1 MSGGPMGGFAYAQV
15 RLQARLGASTG
26 TTDLQRLRATH
37 DLPAL
42 LQVARSLP
50 LARHVER
57 LAPGMGVHDL
67 ERRLR
72 EEWYADVR
80 EVARWQPAP
89 WRETIA
95 WLRWL
100 PLLPLLQK
108 LARGGRAPPWARSDP
123 VIGALIAVEPR
134 ERATAIASTPCAP
147 FAAAFKEHGR
157 QRRGRRGS
165 GTGAHSG
172 PMIRVQRVA
181 CRKSFHGSGTST
193 TRCAPRRRM
202 ARRETLLDQLSQQLV
217 RAFRRHPL
225 SPAAAVAYLGL
236 DAIALM
242 ALRGAIAARAICT
255 GRAA

>member
-1 MSGGPMGGFAYAQV
+1 MSAGPMGGFAYAQV
-15 RLQARLGASTG
+15 RLQARLGAFTG
-26 TTDLQRLRATH
+26 TTDLQRLRATP

-72 EEWYADVR
+72 EEWYADVH
-80 EVARWQPAP
+80 EVARWQPAA

-123 VIGALIAVEPR
+123 VVGALIAVEPR

-147 FAAAFKEHGR
+147 FAAAFTAQDVSVVETWLGHWRALWPDDPGAKRGLQEIVGR
-157 QRRGRRGS
+157 VKHIDHALRTAPARG
-165 GTGAHSG
+165 AA
-172 PMIRVQRVA
+172 Q
-181 CRKSFHGSGTST
+181 
-193 TRCAPRRRM
+193 
-202 ARRETLLDQLSQQLV
+202 TLLDQLGEQLV

-225 SPAAAVAYLGL
+225 TPAAAVAYLGL

-242 ALRGAIAARAICT
+242 ALRGAVAARAICT
-255 GRAA
+255 GSAA

>member
-1 MSGGPMGGFAYAQV
+1 MSAGPMGGFAYAQV
-15 RLQARLGASTG
+15 RLQARLGAATD
-26 TTDLQRLRATH
+26 TADLQRLRATQ

-42 LQVARSLP
+42 LHVARSLP

-57 LAPGMGVHDL
+57 LAPSMGVHEL

-72 EEWYADVR
+72 EEWYADVH

-89 WRETIA
+89 WRAAIA
-95 WLRWL
+95 WLHWL

-134 ERATAIASTPCAP
+134 ERAMAIASTPCAP
-147 FAAAFKEHGR
+147 FAPAFTDQDVSVVEAWLAHWRALWPDDGGAT
-157 QRRGRRGS
+157 RGLQKVVARIREVDRALRTAPAQ
-165 GTGAHSG
+165 GTT
-172 PMIRVQRVA
+172 Q
-181 CRKSFHGSGTST
+181 
-193 TRCAPRRRM
+193 
-202 ARRETLLDQLSQQLV
+202 TLLDQLGQQLV

-225 SPAAAVAYLGL
+225 SPTAAVAYLGL

-242 ALRGAIAARAICT
+242 ALRGAVAERAICT
-255 GRAA
+255 GRDA

>member
-1 MSGGPMGGFAYAQV
+1 MGGFAYAQV
-15 RLQARLGASTG
+15 RLQARLGATTG
-26 TTDLQRLRATH
+26 TTDLQRLRATQ

-57 LAPGMGVHDL
+57 LAPSMGVHDL

-72 EEWYADVR
+72 EEWYADVH
-80 EVARWQPAP
+80 EIARWQPAP

-147 FAAAFKEHGR
+147 FAPAFKEQDVSVVDTWLGHWRALWPDDPGAT
-157 QRRGRRGS
+157 RGLLKIVSRMRDVDHALR
-165 GTGAHSG
+165 TAPAHSAA
-172 PMIRVQRVA
+172 Q
-181 CRKSFHGSGTST
+181 
-193 TRCAPRRRM
+193 
-202 ARRETLLDQLSQQLV
+202 TLLDQLSQQLV

-225 SPAAAVAYLGL
+225 SPTAAVAYLGL

-242 ALRGAIAARAICT
+242 GLRGAVAARAICT

>member
-1 MSGGPMGGFAYAQV
+1 MGGFAYAQV
-15 RLQARLGASTG
+15 RLQARLGVSTG
-26 TTDLQRLRATH
+26 MTDLQRLRATQ

-42 LQVARSLP
+42 LQVARALP
-50 LARHVER
+50 LAGHVER
-57 LAPGMGVHDL
+57 LAPNMSVHDL

-89 WRETIA
+89 WRATVD

-100 PLLPLLQK
+100 PLLPSLQK
-108 LARGGRAPPWARSDP
+108 LARGGRAPAWARSDP
-123 VIGALIAVEPR
+123 VIGTLIAVEPR
-134 ERATAIASTPCAP
+134 ERATAIAGTPCAP
-147 FAAAFKEHGR
+147 FAAAFKVQDVSVVETWLAHWHSLWPDDPGATR
-157 QRRGRRGS
+157 ALQKIVSRLRDADHALR
-165 GTGAHSG
+165 TAPAHS
-172 PMIRVQRVA
+172 A
-181 CRKSFHGSGTST
+181 
-193 TRCAPRRRM
+193 A
-202 ARRETLLDQLSQQLV
+202 ETLLEQLRQQLV

-242 ALRGAIAARAICT
+242 SLRGAVAARAICT

>member
-1 MSGGPMGGFAYAQV
+1 MTSGHRGDFAYAQV
-15 RLQARLGASTG
+15 RQQARLGATTAS
-26 TTDLQRLRATH
+26 TDLRRLQATH

-50 LARHVER
+50 LARHVGR
-57 LAPGMGVHDL
+57 LAPTMGVHDL

-72 EEWYADVR
+72 EEWYADVH
-80 EVARWQPAP
+80 EVAQWQPAP

-134 ERATAIASTPCAP
+134 DRAVAIASTALAP
-147 FAAAFKEHGR
+147 FARAFREQGGSVLDAWLLHWRGLWPDDPGAMHGLEKIV
-157 QRRGRRGS
+157 
-165 GTGAHSG
+165 T
-172 PMIRVQRVA
+172 RVSEVDHALR
-181 CRKSFHGSGTST
+181 T
-193 TRCAPRRRM
+193 AP
-202 ARRETLLDQLSQQLV
+202 ANSASEALLNQLAQQLL

-225 SPAAAVAYLGL
+225 SPTAAVAYLGL
-236 DAIALM
+236 DAIELM
-242 ALRGAIAARAICT
+242 ALRGAVAARAICT
-255 GRAA
+255 GSAA

>member
-15 RLQARLGASTG
+15 RLQARLGAATG
-26 TTDLQRLRATH
+26 TTDLQRLRATL

-134 ERATAIASTPCAP
+134 ERATAIESTPCAP
-147 FAAAFKEHGR
+147 FAAAFKSQHVSVVETWLRHWRALWPDDPGA
-157 QRRGRRGS
+157 QRGLQKIVARMQDADRALRNAPAQ
-165 GTGAHSG
+165 GTTQA
-172 PMIRVQRVA
+172 
-181 CRKSFHGSGTST
+181 
-193 TRCAPRRRM
+193 
-202 ARRETLLDQLSQQLV
+202 LLDQLGQQLV

-225 SPAAAVAYLGL
+225 SPTAAVAYLGL

-242 ALRGAIAARAICT
+242 ALRGAVAERAICT

>member
-1 MSGGPMGGFAYAQV
+1 MGGFAYAQV
-15 RLQARLGASTG
+15 RLQARLGASIG
-26 TTDLQRLRATH
+26 TTDLQRLRATQ

-72 EEWYADVR
+72 EEWYADVH
-80 EVARWQPAP
+80 EVARWQPVP
-89 WRETIA
+89 WRAAIA

-100 PLLPLLQK
+100 PLLPMLQK

-147 FAAAFKEHGR
+147 FAPAFKDQDVSVVETWLDHW
-157 QRRGRRGS
+157 RGLWPDDPGATRGLQKIVHRIRDADHALR
-165 GTGAHSG
+165 TAPAHS
-172 PMIRVQRVA
+172 A
-181 CRKSFHGSGTST
+181 
-193 TRCAPRRRM
+193 A
-202 ARRETLLDQLSQQLV
+202 ETLLDHLSQQLV
-217 RAFRRHPL
+217 RVFRRHPL

-242 ALRGAIAARAICT
+242 GLRGAVVARAICT